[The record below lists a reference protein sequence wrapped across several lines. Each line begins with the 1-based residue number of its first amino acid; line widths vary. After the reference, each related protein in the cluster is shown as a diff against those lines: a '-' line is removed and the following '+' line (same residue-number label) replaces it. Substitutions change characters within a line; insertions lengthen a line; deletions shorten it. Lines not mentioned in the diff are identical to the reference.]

1 MRTGLLEIF
10 DRNGFIHLFI
20 IARVVTCCMIHGRW
34 HAFLH
39 PAILL
44 VLELLNYVGGLSIFN
59 PEIRIHRGYVVR
71 AFLMTHYSVKGLIT
85 ALIFIMPKNKRVKEI
100 GREWVVNYEK
110 PAMPTNKKDFS

>member
-20 IARVVTCCMIHGRW
+20 IAIVVICCMIHGLW

-44 VLELLNYVGGLSIFN
+44 VVELLNYVGGLSIFN
-59 PEIRIHRGYVVR
+59 PEKRIHRGYPCN
-71 AFLMTHYSVKGLIT
+71 I
-85 ALIFIMPKNKRVKEI
+85 
-100 GREWVVNYEK
+100 W
-110 PAMPTNKKDFS
+110 

>member
-20 IARVVTCCMIHGRW
+20 IAIVVTCCMIHGLW

-59 PEIRIHRGYVVR
+59 PEKRIHRGYPCN
-71 AFLMTHYSVKGLIT
+71 I
-85 ALIFIMPKNKRVKEI
+85 
-100 GREWVVNYEK
+100 W
-110 PAMPTNKKDFS
+110 